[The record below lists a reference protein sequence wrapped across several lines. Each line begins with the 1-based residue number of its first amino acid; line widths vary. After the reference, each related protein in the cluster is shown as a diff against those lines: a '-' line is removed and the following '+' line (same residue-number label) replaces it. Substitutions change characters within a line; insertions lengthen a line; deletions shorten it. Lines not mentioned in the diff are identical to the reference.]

1 MSKKK
6 YYAVRKGRT
15 IGVFDNWAE
24 CEESVLGFSGS
35 EYKGFKT
42 KEGAQHYIAI
52 PPGETIK
59 EQLEDRDM
67 SQKEF
72 ARRMDLSEKHVS
84 RLLNGKVGLTHDTA
98 LKLESVL
105 GIKAEF
111 WNNLENRYREKLALV
126 KSEVEW
132 SKILNIKRNTLYLR
146 LYNNWTTEEAF
157 TGIKNGVK
165 Y

>member
-1 MSKKK
+1 MFENSK
-6 YYAVRKGRT
+6 T
-15 IGVFDNWAE
+15 
-24 CEESVLGFSGS
+24 
-35 EYKGFKT
+35 
-42 KEGAQHYIAI
+42 YIAI

-126 KSEVEW
+126 KSENEKEFTENLEGARRCLKRGYFYNGKKLDTIFENKRY
-132 SKILNIKRNTLYLR
+132 SNKKEKPILYKLKRKDVIL
-146 LYNNWTTEEAF
+146 
-157 TGIKNGVK
+157 
-165 Y
+165 

>member
-1 MSKKK
+1 MFENSK
-6 YYAVRKGRT
+6 T
-15 IGVFDNWAE
+15 
-24 CEESVLGFSGS
+24 
-35 EYKGFKT
+35 
-42 KEGAQHYIAI
+42 YIAI

-72 ARRMDLSEKHVS
+72 AQRMDLSEKHVS

-126 KSEVEW
+126 KSENEMDEDL
-132 SKILNIKRNTLYLR
+132 SLLNQFPYKEMADLR
-146 LYNNWTTEEAF
+146 WIEKESNRKERV
-157 TGIKNGVK
+157 KNLHVALFQ
-165 Y
+165 

>member
-1 MSKKK
+1 MTLKFRIQYVMVNECLKKNIMLLEK
-6 YYAVRKGRT
+6 EELLECLI
-15 IGVFDNWAE
+15 IGQ
-24 CEESVLGFSGS
+24 SVKSLFLDFLDLNIKDLKQNS
-35 EYKGFKT
+35 ET
-42 KEGAQHYIAI
+42 YIAI

-126 KSEVEW
+126 KSENEMEK
-132 SKILNIKRNTLYLR
+132 S
-146 LYNNWTTEEAF
+146 
-157 TGIKNGVK
+157 
-165 Y
+165 